1 MWIAQRLNSNWLPDE
16 VFLLFLFFF
25 FLSFDIIEIDLGF
38 RCGLYEGWTR
48 TGCLVRSPET
58 GSPRGRWA
66 NPPKGAKENV
76 REKPFFG
83 LTSFKEALSFVPLLM
98 RMIDENGLIH
108 IFTYWHMLVLQSRVS
123 IFHSRSRS
131 LYNVKCKRYIRR
143 LYSNFPLQAFHYYS
157 KILNI
162 GPWLLSAECFQI

>member
-1 MWIAQRLNSNWLPDE
+1 MDCTQARLELAAWWGVLYL
-16 VFLLFLFFF
+16 FYLFLSYFQHSLVIYIDISSYILNVSLFLKDVDCTEAELELAAWWGFFVISVFF

-76 REKPFFG
+76 REKPFLDLLVSKKLFH
-83 LTSFKEALSFVPLLM
+83 LSPCLRGWLKKMVEYTCSL
-98 RMIDENGLIH
+98 IDI
-108 IFTYWHMLVLQSRVS
+108 
-123 IFHSRSRS
+123 
-131 LYNVKCKRYIRR
+131 C
-143 LYSNFPLQAFHYYS
+143 
-157 KILNI
+157 
-162 GPWLLSAECFQI
+162 